1 MIIDKKYD
9 MSLWLIFS
17 KDIKNRKSLINF
29 LEKMPQELIEKI
41 QFSLKYENGIDTNE
55 VISVPVNNGL
65 YYWYNI
71 DNHTG
76 MLEIGRMFSM
86 FGKKSEGFHLILY
99 PTTKEE
105 LYGLKQH
112 ESKEIGLI
120 YDYYV
125 DTSLKTENNTVDYQ
139 LISFDIYKNIFG
151 GLCLKSNN
159 YLEHIYNR
167 YSVNSKNF
175 EELSIQNLRDRKM
188 LNRVMK
194 RKNTN

>member
-1 MIIDKKYD
+1 L
-9 MSLWLIFS
+9 S
-17 KDIKNRKSLINF
+17 
-29 LEKMPQELIEKI
+29 
-41 QFSLKYENGIDTNE
+41 
-55 VISVPVNNGL
+55 
-65 YYWYNI
+65 
-71 DNHTG
+71 
-76 MLEIGRMFSM
+76 
-86 FGKKSEGFHLILY
+86 
-99 PTTKEE
+99 
-105 LYGLKQH
+105 
-112 ESKEIGLI
+112 
-120 YDYYV
+120 